1 MTARALGLLN
11 LMKLLL
17 LNLEVICLTNLEI
30 ICNEAILNGIYTR
43 AEIEDMLAQGLE
55 PALHT
60 YTGWKA
66 RGKVV
71 KHGEKGIETRLWKK
85 RKSKA
90 VDDEN
95 NESVEVNGNFYL
107 AKAFLFSEAQVD
119 DLVDCKSA

>member
-1 MTARALGLLN
+1 M
-11 LMKLLL
+11 
-17 LNLEVICLTNLEI
+17 TNLEI

-43 AEIEDMLAQGLE
+43 DEIEDMLAQGLE

-90 VDDEN
+90 KDDESN
-95 NESVEVNGNFYL
+95 DSVEVNGNFYL
-107 AKAFLFSEAQVD
+107 AKAYLFTALQVED
-119 DLVDCKSA
+119 DVPKSAA

>member
-1 MTARALGLLN
+1 M
-11 LMKLLL
+11 
-17 LNLEVICLTNLEI
+17 TNLEI

-43 AEIEDMLAQGLE
+43 DEIEDMLAQGLE

-85 RKSKA
+85 RKPKKDSDSK
-90 VDDEN
+90 VEEQEQS
-95 NESVEVNGNFYL
+95 NEDFYL
-107 AKAFLFSEAQVD
+107 AKAFLFSEKQVEED
-119 DLVDCKSA
+119 IEVKTA